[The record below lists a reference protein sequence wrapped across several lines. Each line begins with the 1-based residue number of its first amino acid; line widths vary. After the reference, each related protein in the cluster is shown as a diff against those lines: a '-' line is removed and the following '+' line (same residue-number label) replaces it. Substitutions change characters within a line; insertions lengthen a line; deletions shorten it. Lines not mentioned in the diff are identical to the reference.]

1 MLKASRIDL
10 AVGTFH
16 LRIDDYRTG
25 GKRNFIMGENGSGKS
40 SFLKAICGINTIDS
54 GTISL
59 DDQRIDN
66 VPAWKRGVSYIPQ
79 NLLLFPQYTVRN
91 NLAVSIRY
99 GNGDVEIFKDVI
111 HAMKLEEIL
120 DRSVYRISGG
130 QAQRVAVAR
139 ALISKPK
146 LLLMDEPFSMQDER
160 SRMSL
165 ISSLFDLIEEFGI
178 SYIYVTHNSRD
189 LELGYDSLTTMENG
203 QIVESVETIE
213 NLRSY
218 RSWILMDYR
227 NIVKVDGKF
236 YRLKEESIIPDARG
250 YRCTCTLSRGR
261 YVCIV
266 YIDGEKYFF
275 TSGKK
280 YDSVSFDL
288 SSADA
293 LSD

>member
-16 LRIDDYRTG
+16 LHIDEYRTR

-54 GTISL
+54 GTISI

-66 VPAWKRGVSYIPQ
+66 IPAWKRGVSYIPQ

-91 NLAVSIRY
+91 NLAISIRY
-99 GNGDVEIFKDVI
+99 GNGDPEIFRDVI
-111 HAMKLEEIL
+111 KAMKLEEIL

-189 LELGYDSLTTMENG
+189 LELGYDSLTTMESG
-203 QIVESVETIE
+203 QIVESVENIE

-218 RSWILMDYR
+218 RSWILIDYR
-227 NIVKVDGKF
+227 NIVKVDGRF
-236 YRLKEESIIPDARG
+236 YRLKEESIIPDAKG
-250 YRCTCTLSRGR
+250 YKCTCTLSRGR

-266 YIDGEKYFF
+266 YIDNEKYFF